1 MLKKKLKDL
10 YDLTNSIF
18 TDLQSLDIPWKNDNI
33 AQKLDIEY
41 MGNISG
47 NKFASPLV
55 EQFIDEGEISSADR
69 ATIAS
74 VVYALNIENW
84 TRLYATLSREYNPM
98 EDYSLKERMTN
109 DRTVTQYGK
118 TDTRT
123 DNLSHTKTGTEQ
135 TGYDSTDTRTDNL
148 THSKAG
154 SEVLTHNT
162 TDTRTDN
169 LTHTKAGSETLTHN
183 TTDTRTDNLKH
194 SIEGSEI
201 RTPNTKVLNSVV
213 AFNSSEP
220 SLTSASDNTGTETTQ
235 FVNRADTNTGTSAN
249 AKTGTETTSFTDR
262 SDTDAGTSALAK
274 TGTDTT
280 SFNNRQDTDAG
291 TSALARTGKDTLTH
305 NTTEAD
311 TGTSANVQSG
321 SDTATRNYLL
331 EKTGGMKAPQ
341 ELIDMER
348 KTWLWNFFYRV
359 VFPDVDRVLTL
370 NIY

>member
-1 MLKKKLKDL
+1 MKLKNL
-10 YDLTNSIF
+10 YDLNDSIF
-18 TDLQSLDIPWKNDNI
+18 TDLQTLDIPWKNDNI
-33 AQKLDIEY
+33 ASKLDIEY

-47 NKFASPLV
+47 NKTISPLV
-55 EQFIDEGEISSADR
+55 EQFVEDDELSSESR

-84 TRLYATLSREYNPM
+84 ARLYATLSREYNPM
-98 EDYSLKERMTN
+98 EDYSLREQMTN
-109 DRTVTQYGK
+109 DRTVTAFGK
-118 TDTRT
+118 TSTRT

-135 TGYDSTDTRTDNL
+135 TGYASTDTRTDNL
-148 THSKAG
+148 THAKAG
-154 SEVLTHNT
+154 SEVLTYNT

-169 LTHTKAGSETLTHN
+169 LTHTKAGEETLTHD
-183 TTDTRTDNLKH
+183 TTDTRTDNLTH
-194 SIEGSEI
+194 TIEGGEV
-201 RTPNTKVLNSVV
+201 RTPNTKVSNSVV

-220 SLTSASDNTGTETTQ
+220 ALTSASDNSGTETTQ
-235 FVNRADTNTGTSAN
+235 FLNRNDKNTGTSAN
-249 AKTGTETTSFTDR
+249 AKTGTEKTSFNGRT
-262 SDTDAGTSALAK
+262 DTDAGTSALAK

-280 SFNNRQDTDAG
+280 SFNNRQDTDTG
-291 TSALARTGKDTLTH
+291 TSALARTGTDTLTH

-311 TGTSANVQSG
+311 TGTSGIVEGG

-331 EKTGGMKAPQ
+331 EKSGGMKAPQ

-359 VFPDVDRVLTL
+359 VFPDVDRVLTI